1 MLGFVVVVQN
11 NCICLFY
18 RQPKKIDKSMHV
30 HLVKGELAWEIKEA
44 MGARI
49 KPVAPR
55 MFKSKLANFAPQ

>member
-18 RQPKKIDKSMHV
+18 RQPKKIDKSIF

-55 MFKSKLANFAPQ
+55 MFK